1 MVSKQGDT
9 KIACI
14 RLADSEGECDRGK
27 GKGGGRQVQTV
38 RPELESGCLRG
49 GPIGS
54 SGGERAYR

>member
-1 MVSKQGDT
+1 MVSNPRAIK
-9 KIACI
+9 A
-14 RLADSEGECDRGK
+14 RMLSEASEGECDRDK
-27 GKGGGRQVQTV
+27 GKGGGREVQTV